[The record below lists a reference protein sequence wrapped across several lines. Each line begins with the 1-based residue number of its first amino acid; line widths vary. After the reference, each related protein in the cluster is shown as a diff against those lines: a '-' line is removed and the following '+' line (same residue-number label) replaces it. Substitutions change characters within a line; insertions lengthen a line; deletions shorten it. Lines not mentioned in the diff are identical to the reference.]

1 MAGSLAA
8 PDVTA
13 IPLGRPSP
21 GASSNQ
27 PERQGLRTG
36 PARLAAPRIAPIRF
50 CSRRGLPCRRRC
62 RRRGALLPHPFTLA
76 GQAFAG
82 GRRFAFCGAVP
93 GVAPAGRYP
102 APCPHGARTFLR
114 PKATA
119 VRPTGGRHRAA
130 GGRVKGCDVF
140 ARIEA
145 HQNDGRTSGVG
156 EKRDGRR
163 NVLLDVL
170 PELGPPFEAAL
181 ILSGPSRLRRR
192 LGALRA
198 RLADAMGRTLARLR
212 AAGLTPW
219 IEPRG
224 GLFVWARRARRG
236 RDRPPRARRRRRLRA
251 RTRVQRRA
259 GRLRLSALQRRREPQ
274 PARLRRA
281 RAGDGRPDG
290 ARDLMLAIH
299 PPFTTSAATLC

>member
-8 PDVTA
+8 ADVTA

-27 PERQGLRTG
+27 PERPGLRAR
-36 PARLAAPRIAPIRF
+36 PARLAARASLLFGFAPGGACLAADVTADAVRS
-50 CSRRGLPCRRRC
+50 CRTLSPLP
-62 RRRGALLPHPFTLA
+62 AK
-76 GQAFAG
+76 

-93 GVAPAGRYP
+93 EIALAGRYP

-119 VRPTGGRHRAA
+119 VRPAGGRQYAAA
-130 GGRVKGCDVF
+130 GGRVKRCDVF

-170 PELGPPFEAAL
+170 PD
-181 ILSGPSRLRRR
+181 S
-192 LGALRA
+192 
-198 RLADAMGRTLARLR
+198 
-212 AAGLTPW
+212 
-219 IEPRG
+219 
-224 GLFVWARRARRG
+224 
-236 RDRPPRARRRRRLRA
+236 
-251 RTRVQRRA
+251 
-259 GRLRLSALQRRREPQ
+259 GRLSRRPLFFQDLHACAAASARCGRGSPTRWAARSRGCVRRV
-274 PARLRRA
+274 
-281 RAGDGRPDG
+281 
-290 ARDLMLAIH
+290 
-299 PPFTTSAATLC
+299 